1 MWTLEITRAA
11 NSWQPNYLQQP
22 LLIPKTRRGDVKTR
36 HAELFLLLWRASLG
50 RALNWQ
56 INRVAWHGHCAC
68 KLVAPITRHDLSC
81 RLIHNNISFS
91 FQKATTCHLFP
102 KQLSGA
108 TTVKNVI
115 HNGGRETSIQHAQPQ
130 ILTHC
135 LGGSKQMS
143 YCSATYIFFLN
154 KRRNLELFAYRNVI
168 FKLFT
173 LLNGLGLKHIC

>member
-22 LLIPKTRRGDVKTR
+22 LLIPKTRRGDVKTS
-36 HAELFLLLWRASLG
+36 HAELFLLLWRASLV

-56 INRVAWHGHCAC
+56 TNRVAWHGHCGC
-68 KLVAPITRHDLSC
+68 KLAAPITRHDLNC
-81 RLIHNNISFS
+81 RLIRNNIHF
-91 FQKATTCHLFP
+91 FPQKAADCHLFP
-102 KQLSGA
+102 VHLFGA

-115 HNGGRETSIQHAQPQ
+115 HNGVTETSIQHAQPQ

-135 LGGSKQMS
+135 LGGTKQMS

-154 KRRNLELFAYRNVI
+154 KIRNVELFTYRKVI
-168 FKLFT
+168 FKL
-173 LLNGLGLKHIC
+173 LLY